1 MNTLFNE
8 IWDALPKSAQEK
20 IADVTGTRIVTV
32 DSPDVGALRGAA
44 EEFRH
49 RFYNGEAAPKLLQ
62 FLGICRRR
70 IHRAED
76 KTLAEVCRRLAE
88 ARLDDAEDA
97 ERLERAGLEEAAEL
111 NGWRGR

>member
-1 MNTLFNE
+1 MNTLFTE

-20 IADVTGTRIVTV
+20 ISDVTGTHIVTPE
-32 DSPDVGALRGAA
+32 SPDVAALRGAA
-44 EEFRH
+44 EEFQY
-49 RFYNGEAAPKLLQ
+49 RFYNGEAA
-62 FLGICRRR
+62 RRR

-88 ARLDDAEDA
+88 ARLDDADDA
-97 ERLERAGLEEAAEL
+97 ERSERAGLEEAAEL